1 MEHYKEEYAP
11 TNLPVNESHIVFFFF
26 PSNVK
31 ISKAGGSFEKD
42 SGIPG
47 VILKPPTVSTDL
59 AKSEQMAK

>member
-11 TNLPVNESHIVFFFF
+11 TNLPVNESHIVFFF

-47 VILKPPTVSTDL
+47 AILKPPNVSTDL
-59 AKSEQMAK
+59 AKSKQMAK